1 MNIGQKRPY
10 YKLVALV
17 KASTKRCADTAV
29 FLCKANE
36 DILAYRGEKIK
47 AELNQSY
54 HHISVGKVSTQN
66 FFTVMIFQKFWKA
79 WLKQT
84 KYGNL

>member
-36 DILAYRGEKIK
+36 DILAY
-47 AELNQSY
+47 
-54 HHISVGKVSTQN
+54 
-66 FFTVMIFQKFWKA
+66 
-79 WLKQT
+79 
-84 KYGNL
+84 